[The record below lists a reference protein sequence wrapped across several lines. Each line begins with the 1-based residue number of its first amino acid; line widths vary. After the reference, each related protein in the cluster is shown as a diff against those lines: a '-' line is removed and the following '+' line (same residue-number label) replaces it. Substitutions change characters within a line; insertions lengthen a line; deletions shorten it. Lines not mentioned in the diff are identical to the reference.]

1 MLKRVI
7 ILFIIL
13 FSCSDYEKDFSF
25 LPLINDYSSNDIG
38 NHWRLKEITVYNNT
52 NDSYDVEKALN
63 TWQNAFTDIRFE
75 LTDNVNANI
84 TIIEEGT
91 DDDDW
96 LGYAFVS
103 VNQEHIVE
111 ANIRMNSVKLKEV
124 EHVKDRVLC
133 HEIGHALGL
142 THSED
147 VESCLYQCV
156 GKTTSED
163 WNDCMSGVLPGEKDI
178 ELLFDRHNHDLVTV
192 EYPIEHLH
200 CK

>member
-1 MLKRVI
+1 MILNNYDDFIELNEGKFEWTLIAFML
-7 ILFIIL
+7 F
-13 FSCSDYEKDFSF
+13 
-25 LPLINDYSSNDIG
+25 NAIG
-38 NHWRLKEITVYNNT
+38 GDTP
-52 NDSYDVEKALN
+52 
-63 TWQNAFTDIRFE
+63 
-75 LTDNVNANI
+75 
-84 TIIEEGT
+84 
-91 DDDDW
+91 
-96 LGYAFVS
+96 GY
-103 VNQEHIVE
+103 
-111 ANIRMNSVKLKEV
+111 KLKEV